1 MIWRVL
7 VLLVL
12 SFNAYAEQT
21 PIELITEARVLVNSD
36 PKTAVVILNQILLL
50 TPNEVSKE
58 AQELIS
64 LAYIKINQPER
75 AKAELKLY
83 LDMYPDADKKIR
95 EQLIALEIANPQH
108 QSEILRKPRQGQ
120 YSILSGNVSSYYYS
134 GDQTLLISNLQLSGN
149 YKDNQ
154 YSSRLAFRRTEVT
167 NISKPESSRSNPSL
181 GFVEFDDSFLGYTII
196 AGRQYPEFGAI
207 SRFDGV
213 STRYRISDEVRLAFV
228 TGVPYVGAETA
239 NRHFYSIGV
248 DFLPATTYDIRT
260 YYTEQTADGYSE
272 RSAVGADLHYYDNG
286 QSFTGS
292 IEYDMLYRSLNSLT
306 LHGSMDLNDYHY
318 YFMVDRRK
326 SPLLF
331 ANNALILGL
340 YNSTQPYS
348 SVGEAFRSVNPDDVY
363 SFIKNSSSDSS
374 SYVVGFSKK
383 LNDKWD
389 INLDLQMYNMSAT
402 NDPNF
407 IPTIYRLTSLIAQP
421 GVGDSYSVNAQLIGT
436 DIQRRGHS
444 MNVILV
450 AMTDSVS
457 NARSITIVDGR
468 TYENFRLDTVGM
480 YYSRTQ
486 PNNDSTTYMASLR
499 GTWKL
504 GKVSLESQLSLNKTI
519 TTESTLS
526 KNVFVGIR
534 YDF

>member
-7 VLLVL
+7 VLFVL

-36 PKTAVVILNQILLL
+36 PRAAVVILNQILLL

-83 LDMYPDADKKIR
+83 LDMYPDADKKFR
-95 EQLIALEIANPQH
+95 EQLIALEIANPPH
-108 QSEILRKPRQGQ
+108 QTEISRKPRQGQ
-120 YSILSGNVSSYYYS
+120 SSILGGSVSSYYYS
-134 GDQTLLISNLQLSGN
+134 GDQAMLISNLQLSGN

-154 YSSRLAFRRTEVT
+154 YFSRVAFRRTEVT
-167 NISKPESSRSNPSL
+167 NITNPTNSKSNPSL
-181 GFVEFDDSFLGYTII
+181 GLVEFEDSFRGYSVIV
-196 AGRQYPEFGAI
+196 GRQYPEYGAI
-207 SRFDGV
+207 SRYDGIHV
-213 STRYRISDEVRLAFV
+213 GYRISDETKLVYV
-228 TGVPYVGAETA
+228 TGTPYVGAETA
-239 NRHFYSIGV
+239 NRHFHSIGV
-248 DFLPATTYDIRT
+248 DFMPAPSYDIRA
-260 YYTEQTADGYSE
+260 YYTEQTADGYAE
-272 RSAVGADLHYYDNG
+272 RSAIGADLHYYDSGRSFNG
-286 QSFTGS
+286 SV
-292 IEYDMLYRSLNSLT
+292 EYDMLYRSLNSLA

-326 SPLLF
+326 SPVLF

-348 SVGEAFRSVNPDDVY
+348 SVGEAFRSVNPDDIY
-363 SFIKNSSSDSS
+363 SFIKNSSSDTS

-389 INLDLQMYNMSAT
+389 LNLDLQMYNMSAT
-402 NDPNF
+402 DDPNF
-407 IPTIYRLTSLIAQP
+407 IPSVYRLTSLIAQP
-421 GVGDSYSVNAQLIGT
+421 GVGDSYSVNAQFIGT
-436 DIQRRGHS
+436 DIQRKGHS

-450 AMTDSVS
+450 TMADSVS
-457 NARSITIVDGR
+457 TARSITVVDGR
-468 TYENFRLDTVGM
+468 TYDNFRLDTVGM
-480 YYSRTQ
+480 YYARTQ
-486 PNNDSTTYMASLR
+486 PNNDSTTYMASIR

-504 GKVSLESQLSLNKTI
+504 GKVSLESQLSLNKTV